1 FINRL
6 KKFVFVSIDG
16 RSNHAFN
23 AFGRRWFNLAF
34 TKLQI
39 GLFLNMIKFVIIIKN
54 MPFQP
59 ITDGFCILNRR
70 FPKSEKIS
78 YLSTMI
84 SNGSPVPI
92 IVGIQRLFHINL
104 FGYVLNNGGWNII
117 FVIRKTGFI
126 LKNFNKDANPSLVS
140 PDLFPIRFISFGKNV
155 KCSSNSSISH
165 FCFTIIPPKKVPIM
179 TGVGT
184 IC

>member
-1 FINRL
+1 M
-6 KKFVFVSIDG
+6 
-16 RSNHAFN
+16 
-23 AFGRRWFNLAF
+23 WFNLAF

-70 FPKSEKIS
+70 FSKSEKIT

-84 SNGSPVPI
+84 SNGSSVPI

-104 FGYVLNNGGWNII
+104 FGYVLNSGGWHFII
-117 FVIRKTGFI
+117 VIRKTGFRF
-126 LKNFNKDANPSLVS
+126 KNID
-140 PDLFPIRFISFGKNV
+140 
-155 KCSSNSSISH
+155 
-165 FCFTIIPPKKVPIM
+165 
-179 TGVGT
+179 
-184 IC
+184 